1 MKMANIKNK
10 KKMVLDTTIGVVEAI
25 ELLKKAC
32 QEKQRKFVENVD
44 LAINLTIDPKQTNQN
59 IRGSVSLPAGS
70 GKKVKVIV
78 FTNDEALQKDA
89 LEAGAMIAGLDDLM
103 TKIEGGFLDFDYCV
117 ATPEAMKKMGKI
129 AKILGPRG
137 LMPNPKNGNI
147 TTDVVKVVKEIL
159 KGKVD
164 FKNDKFGI
172 VHVGV
177 GKVNFTGEDLLS
189 NIKAVVSALK
199 EVKPE
204 GVKGKYVKNIYL
216 TSTMGP
222 SFMISIDK

>member
-1 MKMANIKNK
+1 MANIKNK
-10 KKMVLDTTIGVVEAI
+10 KKLVEDNTIGVAEAI
-25 ELLKKAC
+25 ALLKKAC

-44 LAINLTIDPKQTNQN
+44 LAVNLSIDPKQTNQN
-59 IRGSVSLPAGS
+59 IRGSVALPAGS
-70 GKKVKVIV
+70 GKQVKVIV
-78 FTNDEALQKDA
+78 FTADEAMQKEV
-89 LEAGAMIAGLDDLM
+89 LSAGATMAGLDELM

-172 VHVGV
+172 VHIGV
-177 GKVNFTGEDLLS
+177 GKINFADNDLLN
-189 NIKAVVSALK
+189 NIKSVMSALK
-199 EVKPE
+199 EIKPE
-204 GVKGKYVKNIYL
+204 GVKGKYIKSIYL

-222 SFMISIDK
+222 SFMISMDK

>member
-1 MKMANIKNK
+1 MANIKNK
-10 KKMVLDTTIGVVEAI
+10 KKLTIDNTVGVVEAL

-32 QEKQRKFVENVD
+32 QDKQRKFVENVD
-44 LAINLTIDPKQTNQN
+44 LAINLTVDPKQTDQN

-70 GKKVKVIV
+70 GKEVKVIV
-78 FTNDEALQKDA
+78 FTADEAAQKEA
-89 LEAGAMIAGLDDLM
+89 LAAGALIAGMDDLM
-103 TKIEGGFLDFDYCV
+103 TKIEGGFLGFDYCV

-177 GKVNFTGEDLLS
+177 GKINFATEDLVN

-204 GVKGKYVKNIYL
+204 SVKGKYVKNIYL

-222 SFMISIDK
+222 SFMISMDK

>member
-1 MKMANIKNK
+1 MANLKSK
-10 KKMVLDTTIGVVEAI
+10 KKVVIDNSISALEGL

-44 LAINLTIDPKQTNQN
+44 IAVNLTIDPKQSNQN
-59 IRGSVSLPAGS
+59 IRGSVSLPAGT
-70 GKKVKVIV
+70 GKEVKVVV
-78 FTNDEALQKDA
+78 FTDDESLQKEA
-89 LEAGAMIAGLDDLM
+89 LEAGAIKAGLEDL
-103 TKIEGGFLDFDYCV
+103 IAEVEGGFLGFDYVV
-117 ATPEAMKKMGKI
+117 ATPDAMKKMGKI

-147 TTDVVKVVKEIL
+147 TVEIGKTVKEIM

-177 GKVNFTGEDLLS
+177 GKINFTTEDLLN
-189 NIKAVVSALK
+189 NIKAVIEALK
-199 EVKPE
+199 ELKPE
-204 GVKGKYVKNIYL
+204 SAKGKYIKNIYL

-222 SFMISIDK
+222 SFLISLDK

>member
-1 MKMANIKNK
+1 MTNLKRKSVTDNA
-10 KKMVLDTTIGVVEAI
+10 IGVTEAV

-32 QEKQRKFVENVD
+32 QDKQRKFVENVD

-59 IRGSVSLPAGS
+59 VRGSVSLPAGS
-70 GKKVKVIV
+70 GKEVKVIV
-78 FTNDEALQKDA
+78 FTEDDSLKEEALK
-89 LEAGAMIAGLDDLM
+89 AGAMMAGFEDL
-103 TKIEGGFLDFDYCV
+103 IEKVENGFLGFDSCV

-147 TTDVVKVVKEIL
+147 TREIANVVKEIR

-177 GKVNFTGEDLLS
+177 GKINFSSEDLLK
-189 NIKAVVSALK
+189 NIKTVVSALR

-204 GVKGKYVKNIYL
+204 GVKGKYIKNIFL

-222 SFMISIDK
+222 SFLINVDK

>member
-1 MKMANIKNK
+1 MANIKSK
-10 KKMVLDTTIGVVEAI
+10 KKVIADNTIGVSEAI

-44 LAINLTIDPKQTNQN
+44 LAINLTVDPKQTNQN

-70 GKKVKVIV
+70 GKSIKVIA
-78 FTNDEALQKDA
+78 FTEDEALQKEA
-89 LEAGAMIAGLDDLM
+89 LAAGAIMAGMDDLM
-103 TKIEGGFLDFDYCV
+103 AKVEGGFLGFDYVV
-117 ATPEAMKKMGKI
+117 ATPNAMKKMGKI

-147 TTDVVKVVKEIL
+147 TTEMGKVVKEVM

-177 GKVNFTGEDLLS
+177 GKINFSTEDLLS
-189 NIKAVVSALK
+189 NIKAVITAVKDL
-199 EVKPE
+199 KPE
-204 GVKGKYVKNIYL
+204 GTKGKYIKNIYL

-222 SFMISIDK
+222 SFIISMDK

>member
-1 MKMANIKNK
+1 MANIKSK
-10 KKMVLDTTIGVVEAI
+10 KKLAADNTVGVAEAI

-44 LAINLTIDPKQTNQN
+44 LAVNLTIDPKKTDQN

-70 GKKVKVIV
+70 GKEVKVIV
-78 FTNDEALQKDA
+78 FTGDESLQKDA
-89 LEAGAMIAGLDDLM
+89 LAAGAVIAGMDDLM
-103 TKIEGGFLDFDYCV
+103 TKIEEGFLGFDYCV

-164 FKNDKFGI
+164 FKSDKFGI

-177 GKVNFTGEDLLS
+177 GKINFTTDDLLN
-189 NIKAVVSALK
+189 NIKTVISALK

-204 GVKGKYVKNIYL
+204 STKGKYIRNIYL

-222 SFMISIDK
+222 SFLVSIDK

>member
-1 MKMANIKNK
+1 MANIKK
-10 KKMVLDTTIGVVEAI
+10 KVVEDKSISAVEAV

-44 LAINLTIDPKQTNQN
+44 IAVNLTIDPKQSNQN
-59 IRGSVSLPAGS
+59 IRGSVSLPAGT
-70 GKKVKVIV
+70 GKNVKVIA
-78 FTNDEALQKDA
+78 FTDDEVLQKEA
-89 LEAGAMIAGLDDLM
+89 LEAGATKADLEDLIAEV
-103 TKIEGGFLDFDYCV
+103 EGGFLDFDYVV
-117 ATPEAMKKMGKI
+117 ATPDAMKKMSKI

-147 TTDVVKVVKEIL
+147 TNELGKVVKEIM

-177 GKVNFTGEDLLS
+177 GKINFATEDLLN
-189 NIKAVVSALK
+189 NIKAVIEALK
-199 EVKPE
+199 ELKPE
-204 GVKGKYVKNIYL
+204 AAKGKYIKSIYL

-222 SFMISIDK
+222 SFLISLDK

>member
-1 MKMANIKNK
+1 MANIKK
-10 KKMVLDTTIGVVEAI
+10 KVVEDKSISAVEAV

-44 LAINLTIDPKQTNQN
+44 IAVNLTIDPKQSNQN
-59 IRGSVSLPAGS
+59 IRGSVSLPAGT
-70 GKKVKVIV
+70 GKNVKVIA
-78 FTNDEALQKDA
+78 FTDDEVLQKEA
-89 LEAGAMIAGLDDLM
+89 LEAGATKAALEDLIAEV
-103 TKIEGGFLDFDYCV
+103 EGGFLDFDYVV
-117 ATPEAMKKMGKI
+117 ATPDAMKKMSKI

-147 TTDVVKVVKEIL
+147 TNELGKVVKEIM

-177 GKVNFTGEDLLS
+177 GKINFATEDLLN
-189 NIKAVVSALK
+189 NIKAVIEALK
-199 EVKPE
+199 DIKPE
-204 GVKGKYVKNIYL
+204 AAKGKYIKSIYL

-222 SFMISIDK
+222 SFLISLDK

>member
-1 MKMANIKNK
+1 MANIKK
-10 KKMVLDTTIGVVEAI
+10 KVVEDKSISAVEAV

-44 LAINLTIDPKQTNQN
+44 IAVNLTIDPKQSNQN
-59 IRGSVSLPAGS
+59 IRGSVSLPAGT
-70 GKKVKVIV
+70 GKNVKVIA
-78 FTNDEALQKDA
+78 FTDDEVLQKEA
-89 LEAGAMIAGLDDLM
+89 LEAGATKAALEDLIAEV
-103 TKIEGGFLDFDYCV
+103 EGGFLDFDYVV
-117 ATPEAMKKMGKI
+117 ATPDAMKKMSKI

-147 TTDVVKVVKEIL
+147 TNELGKVVKEIM

-177 GKVNFTGEDLLS
+177 GKINFATEDLLN
-189 NIKAVVSALK
+189 NIKAVIEALK
-199 EVKPE
+199 ELKPE
-204 GVKGKYVKNIYL
+204 AAKGKYIKSIYL

-222 SFMISIDK
+222 SFLISLDK

>member
-1 MKMANIKNK
+1 MANIKK
-10 KKMVLDTTIGVVEAI
+10 KVVEDKSISAVEAV

-44 LAINLTIDPKQTNQN
+44 IAVNLTIDPKQSNQN
-59 IRGSVSLPAGS
+59 IRGSVSLPAGT
-70 GKKVKVIV
+70 GKNVKVIA
-78 FTNDEALQKDA
+78 FTDDEVLQKEYIESGAKKAA
-89 LEAGAMIAGLDDLM
+89 LEDLIAEV
-103 TKIEGGFLDFDYCV
+103 EGGFLDFDYVV
-117 ATPEAMKKMGKI
+117 ATPDAMKKMSKI

-147 TTDVVKVVKEIL
+147 TNELGKVVKEIM

-177 GKVNFTGEDLLS
+177 GKINFATEDLLN
-189 NIKAVVSALK
+189 NIKAVIEALK
-199 EVKPE
+199 ELKPE
-204 GVKGKYVKNIYL
+204 AAKGKYIKSIYL

-222 SFMISIDK
+222 SFLISLDK

>member
-1 MKMANIKNK
+1 MANIKNK
-10 KKMVLDTTIGVVEAI
+10 KKVVGDNTINVVEAI

-44 LAINLTIDPKQTNQN
+44 LAINLTIDPKQTDQN

-70 GKKVKVIV
+70 GKEVKVIV
-78 FTNDEALQKDA
+78 FTGDESLQKEALA
-89 LEAGAMIAGLDDLM
+89 AGALMAGMDDLM
-103 TKIEGGFLDFDYCV
+103 AKIEGGFLGFDYCV

-164 FKNDKFGI
+164 FKSDKFGI

-177 GKVNFTGEDLLS
+177 GKINFATNDLVS
-189 NIKAVVSALK
+189 NIKSVVSALK

-204 GVKGKYVKNIYL
+204 SIKGKYIKNIYL

>member
-1 MKMANIKNK
+1 MANIKK
-10 KKMVLDTTIGVVEAI
+10 KVVEDKSISAVEAV

-44 LAINLTIDPKQTNQN
+44 IAVNLTIDPKQSNQN
-59 IRGSVSLPAGS
+59 IRGSVSLPAGT
-70 GKKVKVIV
+70 GKNVKVIA
-78 FTNDEALQKDA
+78 FTDDEVLQKEA
-89 LEAGAMIAGLDDLM
+89 LEAGATKAALEDLIAEV
-103 TKIEGGFLDFDYCV
+103 EGGFLDFDYVV
-117 ATPEAMKKMGKI
+117 ATPDAMKKMSKI

-147 TTDVVKVVKEIL
+147 TNELGKVVKEIM

-177 GKVNFTGEDLLS
+177 GKINFATEDLLN
-189 NIKAVVSALK
+189 NIKAVIEVLK
-199 EVKPE
+199 ELKPE
-204 GVKGKYVKNIYL
+204 AAKGKYIKSIYL

-222 SFMISIDK
+222 SFLISLDK

>member
-1 MKMANIKNK
+1 MANIKNK
-10 KKMVLDTTIGVVEAI
+10 KKVAGDNTINVAEAI

-44 LAINLTIDPKQTNQN
+44 LAINLTIDPKQTDQN

-70 GKKVKVIV
+70 GKEVKVIV
-78 FTNDEALQKDA
+78 FTGDESLQKEALA
-89 LEAGAMIAGLDDLM
+89 AGALIAGMDDLM
-103 TKIEGGFLDFDYCV
+103 TKIEGGFLGFDYCV

-164 FKNDKFGI
+164 FKSDKFGI

-177 GKVNFTGEDLLS
+177 GKINFATDDLVN
-189 NIKAVVSALK
+189 NIKSVVSALK

-204 GVKGKYVKNIYL
+204 SIKGKYIKNIYL

-222 SFMISIDK
+222 SFMISMDK

>member
-1 MKMANIKNK
+1 MANIKSK
-10 KKMVLDTTIGVVEAI
+10 KKVVVDNTIGVADAI

-32 QEKQRKFVENVD
+32 QEKQRKFIENVD
-44 LAINLTIDPKQTNQN
+44 MAVNLTIDPKQSNQN
-59 IRGSVSLPAGS
+59 IRGSVSLPAGT
-70 GKKVKVIV
+70 GKEVRVVV
-78 FTNDEALQKDA
+78 FTDDESLQKEA
-89 LEAGAMIAGLDDLM
+89 LEAGAVMAGFDDLM
-103 TKIEGGFLDFDYCV
+103 AKVEGGFLGFDYVV
-117 ATPEAMKKMGKI
+117 ATPESMKKMGKI

-147 TTDVVKVVKEIL
+147 TNEVGKVVKEIL

-177 GKVNFTGEDLLS
+177 GKINFSTDDLLA
-189 NIKAVVSALK
+189 NIKTVVAALK
-199 EVKPE
+199 DVKPE
-204 GVKGKYVKNIYL
+204 GTKGKYIKDIYI

-222 SFMISIDK
+222 SFLISMDK

>member
-1 MKMANIKNK
+1 MANIKK
-10 KKMVLDTTIGVVEAI
+10 KVVEDKSISAVEAV

-44 LAINLTIDPKQTNQN
+44 IAVNLTIDPKQSNQN
-59 IRGSVSLPAGS
+59 IRGSVSLPAGT
-70 GKKVKVIV
+70 GKNVKVIA
-78 FTNDEALQKDA
+78 FTDDEVLQKEA
-89 LEAGAMIAGLDDLM
+89 LEAGATKAALEDLIAEV
-103 TKIEGGFLDFDYCV
+103 EGGFLDFDYVV
-117 ATPEAMKKMGKI
+117 ATPDAMKKMSKI

-147 TTDVVKVVKEIL
+147 TNELGKVVKEIM

-172 VHVGV
+172 VHVGI
-177 GKVNFTGEDLLS
+177 GKINFATEDLLN
-189 NIKAVVSALK
+189 NIKAVIEALK
-199 EVKPE
+199 ELKPE
-204 GVKGKYVKNIYL
+204 AAKGKYIKSIYL

-222 SFMISIDK
+222 SFLISLDK

>member
-1 MKMANIKNK
+1 MANIKK
-10 KKMVLDTTIGVVEAI
+10 KVEDKSISAVEAV

-44 LAINLTIDPKQTNQN
+44 IAVNLTIDPKQSNQN
-59 IRGSVSLPAGS
+59 IRGSVSLPAGT
-70 GKKVKVIV
+70 GKNVKVIA
-78 FTNDEALQKDA
+78 FTDDEVLQKEA
-89 LEAGAMIAGLDDLM
+89 LEAGATKAALEDLIAEV
-103 TKIEGGFLDFDYCV
+103 EGGFLDFDYVV
-117 ATPEAMKKMGKI
+117 ATPDAMKKMSKI

-147 TTDVVKVVKEIL
+147 TNELGKVVKEIM

-177 GKVNFTGEDLLS
+177 GKINFATEDLLN
-189 NIKAVVSALK
+189 NIKAVIEALK
-199 EVKPE
+199 ELKPE
-204 GVKGKYVKNIYL
+204 AAKGKYIKSIYL

-222 SFMISIDK
+222 SFLISLDK

>member
-1 MKMANIKNK
+1 MANIKK
-10 KKMVLDTTIGVVEAI
+10 KVVEDKSISAVEAV

-44 LAINLTIDPKQTNQN
+44 IAVNLTIDPKQSNQN
-59 IRGSVSLPAGS
+59 IRGSVSLPAGT
-70 GKKVKVIV
+70 GKNVKVIA
-78 FTNDEALQKDA
+78 FTDDEVLQKEA
-89 LEAGAMIAGLDDLM
+89 LEAGATKAALEDLIAEV
-103 TKIEGGFLDFDYCV
+103 EGGFLDFDYVV
-117 ATPEAMKKMGKI
+117 ATPDAMKKMSKI

-147 TTDVVKVVKEIL
+147 TNELGKVVKEIM

-177 GKVNFTGEDLLS
+177 GKIDFATEDLLN
-189 NIKAVVSALK
+189 NIKAVIEALK
-199 EVKPE
+199 ELKPE
-204 GVKGKYVKNIYL
+204 SAKGKYIKSIYL

-222 SFMISIDK
+222 SFLISLDK

>member
-1 MKMANIKNK
+1 MANVKSK
-10 KKMVLDTTIGVVEAI
+10 KKIVADNTIGVSEAI

-44 LAINLTIDPKQTNQN
+44 LAVNLTIDSKQTNQN
-59 IRGSVSLPAGS
+59 VRGSVSLPAGS
-70 GKKVKVIV
+70 GKSVKIIA
-78 FTNDEALQKDA
+78 FTEDESLQKEALS
-89 LEAGAMIAGLDDLM
+89 AGAIMAGMEDLM
-103 TKIEGGFLDFDYCV
+103 AKIEGGFLGFDYII
-117 ATPEAMKKMGKI
+117 ATPDAMKKMGKI

-147 TTDVVKVVKEIL
+147 TNEMGKVIKEVM

-177 GKVNFTGEDLLS
+177 GKINFSTEDLLS
-189 NIKAVVSALK
+189 NIKAVISALK
-199 EVKPE
+199 DAKPE
-204 GVKGKYVKNIYL
+204 GSKGKYMKNIYL

-222 SFMISIDK
+222 SFMISMDK